1 MDVVERDDEV
11 GELAG
16 GDPDDDLW
24 SEEGEFTSFKL
35 QRLMCCS
42 VLI

>member
-1 MDVVERDDEV
+1 MDVVEGDDEV

-24 SEEGEFTSFKL
+24 DEEGEFTSFKL

-42 VLI
+42 GLI